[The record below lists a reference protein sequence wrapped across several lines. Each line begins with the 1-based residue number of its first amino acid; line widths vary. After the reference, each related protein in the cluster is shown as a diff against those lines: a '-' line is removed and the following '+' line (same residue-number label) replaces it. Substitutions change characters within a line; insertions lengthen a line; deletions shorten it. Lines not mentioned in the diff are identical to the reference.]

1 MEDEKKLQ
9 EEVKDE
15 DLNTDS
21 ATTDTNQ
28 DQEIVENKNSEDTTT
43 EEPQPTQPFKVF
55 DSEDDFNKAIQSA
68 SSKAKGEI
76 LKELGIESVNAF
88 KEQLTKVQESTSRI
102 ADYEAMQSRMRELE
116 TKNRNLEDNLLV
128 AKYNLRDEAKEMF
141 INLVRSSVKEGQSIE
156 DVADKIYQTFQ
167 AGVFNDIPNAVI
179 IGTDKQSNNDLG
191 VANPQLDAFSK
202 GLGL

>member
-1 MEDEKKLQ
+1 MSNI
-9 EEVKDE
+9 VKS
-15 DLNTDS
+15 N
-21 ATTDTNQ
+21 
-28 DQEIVENKNSEDTTT
+28 EIMKPHVE
-43 EEPQPTQPFKVF
+43 
-55 DSEDDFNKAIQSA
+55 
-68 SSKAKGEI
+68 
-76 LKELGIESVNAF
+76 L
-88 KEQLTKVQESTSRI
+88 
-102 ADYEAMQSRMRELE
+102 
-116 TKNRNLEDNLLV
+116 
-128 AKYNLRDEAKEMF
+128 KEMF

>member
-28 DQEIVENKNSEDTTT
+28 DQEIVENKNSEDTAT

>member
-88 KEQLTKVQESTSRI
+88 KEQLTKVQEGTSRI
-102 ADYEAMQSRMRELE
+102 ADYEAMQSRVRELE

>member
-1 MEDEKKLQ
+1 MTVEEAKKK
-9 EEVKDE
+9 VI